1 MRGNYQ
7 NVRKIRIPEST
18 RDMPIT
24 FLSGKNARYTYV
36 YVTDEKRYLS
46 DKKYNQNKR
55 VCIGRLDYKLDSDW
69 RAAGKY
75 PTEMLPND
83 DFAAYFSKELYTISS
98 DEDRNDS
105 TSQDEEE
112 LSRGDSISIG
122 VHLVLE
128 QLVQAYKLNE
138 LLSDYLDE
146 IEVNRIFDLA
156 AYMITKEDNVALH
169 FENYEYRHLLFQEGN
184 GIKDEQIG
192 RLMASIPG
200 ETVDAFLKAWNAE
213 NSRRNGV
220 EQVRVYFV
228 GDGTDHHC
236 QAGDIEIAEYGSAR
250 IDNGTPVIS
259 MMPAYDLLHKQPVC
273 YELYDGNITDMSECK
288 YLGAFLK
295 ALGYGNFGVI
305 LDRGCYSSD
314 NIGEFVKSDIAFIL
328 MAKGWKRFIRKQV
341 LMIRGSFENTMSSY
355 VERYGVYG
363 TTISCSI
370 TNDEHMQYC
379 HVFFNPAMVSIDQA
393 DFREKLNLWR
403 KKLDK
408 TVAAGEPVDKH
419 MLTQCS
425 LYFNFTFGDNAQMLS
440 YTENTEEIN
449 NELKLAGYYVVV
461 TSEKMTDVEALTL
474 YKSRD
479 ANEKMNMFDWTI
491 PGNEAAGSDETLQGK
506 GFTAFI
512 SLILRNGMYVNLKKE
527 EANVGEIKQI
537 YDVAA
542 AIGELEKIEVTRYPH
557 DKYALRR
564 PLTRKQK
571 DILHAFGLTESRT
584 AKVIERAVRKL
595 NGIKMPS

>member
-1 MRGNYQ
+1 
-7 NVRKIRIPEST
+7 
-18 RDMPIT
+18 
-24 FLSGKNARYTYV
+24 
-36 YVTDEKRYLS
+36 
-46 DKKYNQNKR
+46 
-55 VCIGRLDYKLDSDW
+55 
-69 RAAGKY
+69 
-75 PTEMLPND
+75 
-83 DFAAYFSKELYTISS
+83 
-98 DEDRNDS
+98 
-105 TSQDEEE
+105 
-112 LSRGDSISIG
+112 
-122 VHLVLE
+122 
-128 QLVQAYKLNE
+128 
-138 LLSDYLDE
+138 
-146 IEVNRIFDLA
+146 
-156 AYMITKEDNVALH
+156 
-169 FENYEYRHLLFQEGN
+169 
-184 GIKDEQIG
+184 
-192 RLMASIPG
+192 
-200 ETVDAFLKAWNAE
+200 
-213 NSRRNGV
+213 
-220 EQVRVYFV
+220 
-228 GDGTDHHC
+228 
-236 QAGDIEIAEYGSAR
+236 
-250 IDNGTPVIS
+250 
-259 MMPAYDLLHKQPVC
+259 
-273 YELYDGNITDMSECK
+273 
-288 YLGAFLK
+288 
-295 ALGYGNFGVI
+295 
-305 LDRGCYSSD
+305 
-314 NIGEFVKSDIAFIL
+314 
-328 MAKGWKRFIRKQV
+328 
-341 LMIRGSFENTMSSY
+341 
-355 VERYGVYG
+355 
-363 TTISCSI
+363 
-370 TNDEHMQYC
+370 
-379 HVFFNPAMVSIDQA
+379 
-393 DFREKLNLWR
+393 
-403 KKLDK
+403 
-408 TVAAGEPVDKH
+408 